1 MDPLTARMRCLDLAD
16 SLCDEKADAAEII
29 DVATTLWNWV
39 MEPFRICDADEPDE
53 DDANAT
59 RQ

>member
-16 SLCDEKADAAEII
+16 SLCDEDADAAEII
-29 DVATTLWNWV
+29 DVASTLWNWV
-39 MEPFRICDADEPDE
+39 MEPFRICDADEE
-53 DDANAT
+53 DGAGET

>member
-16 SLCDEKADAAEII
+16 SLCDEDADAQEII
-29 DVATTLWNWV
+29 GVATVLWNWV
-39 MEPFRICDADEPDE
+39 MEPFRIDDPDDVE
-53 DDANAT
+53 DDGAGET